1 MVQSNPLCRLET
13 ADTAD
18 QRRIDALSNR
28 FTIIIMIDDIYMMM
42 VIQKVYDHMMMINH
56 LYCW

>member
-28 FTIIIMIDDIYMMM
+28 YHIYVMLMI
-42 VIQKVYDHMMMINH
+42 
-56 LYCW
+56 